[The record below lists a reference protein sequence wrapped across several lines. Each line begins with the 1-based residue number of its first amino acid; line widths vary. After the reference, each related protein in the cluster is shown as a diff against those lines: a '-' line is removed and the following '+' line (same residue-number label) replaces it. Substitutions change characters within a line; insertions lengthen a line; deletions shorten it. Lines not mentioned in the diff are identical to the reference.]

1 MKRILAIAGIVLL
14 VALYVLTFIFALL
27 SNNKAYEGFFKA
39 SVYMTFVVPVML
51 YVYMMFYKLLH
62 KDDNKM
68 DSDAD
73 NDDGEQI

>member
-27 SNNKAYEGFFKA
+27 INNKAYEGFFKA

>member
-14 VALYVLTFIFALL
+14 VALYVVTFIFALL
-27 SNNKAYEGFFKA
+27 SNNKAFEGMFKA

-62 KDDNKM
+62 RDDEK
-68 DSDAD
+68 
-73 NDDGEQI
+73 NDDEENGKEK